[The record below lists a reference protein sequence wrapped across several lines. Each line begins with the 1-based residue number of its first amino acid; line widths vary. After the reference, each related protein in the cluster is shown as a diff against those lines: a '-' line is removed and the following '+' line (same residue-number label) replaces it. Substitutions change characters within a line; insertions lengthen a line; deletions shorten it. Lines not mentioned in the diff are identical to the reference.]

1 LINQISDFT
10 EQLWRRGRKVK
21 PSQGGWLSGNAVC
34 CHHNGENADSRGRGG
49 LNLPGDG
56 GVVWHCFN
64 CGFKTRYVPGLTL
77 SFKYRKLLKWMGANE
92 NEIQRLILES
102 LRLKNTILIENSIA
116 VQEEFSFEARQLPSN
131 ATNIIEA
138 VIASGENVSE
148 DLANAV
154 KYVHD
159 RCIDFS
165 KYNFFWS
172 SNIENKLYHRV
183 IVPFYYKNQIVGYTA
198 RLTDTTTKIKKYHS
212 DHPGHFVFN
221 LDNQHKDNKIVLVVE
236 GPFDAMSVDGV
247 STQTNDISEQQADII
262 ESLGKDVIVI
272 PDFDKHYNK
281 QGREVWPGEVTIN
294 RALEYGWSV
303 SFPVWRKDCK
313 DVNDAVIKYGKL
325 FTLKSILDEV
335 ESNPIKIQILEKRI
349 KNEQ

>member
-1 LINQISDFT
+1 MPNTVISDYT
-10 EQLWRRGRKVK
+10 ISLLPRKQK
-21 PSQGGWLSGNAVC
+21 SSQSGWLSFNAPC
-34 CHHNGENADSRGRGG
+34 CHNNGHNSDTRNRGG
-49 LNLPGDG
+49 VLAETDG
-56 GVVWHCFN
+56 KISYHCFN
-64 CGFKTRYVPGLTL
+64 CGFKTSYVPGRTL

-92 NEIQRLILES
+92 NEIQRLVLES
-102 LRLKNTILIENSIA
+102 LRLKNTISIENPIA
-116 VQEEFSFEARQLPSN
+116 VQEEFSFEPRQLPSN
-131 ATNIIEA
+131 AINIIDA

-159 RCIDFS
+159 RCIDLS

-172 SNIENKLYHRV
+172 PNIDNKLNHRV

-236 GPFDAMSVDGV
+236 GPFDAMNIDGV

-262 ESLGKDVIVI
+262 ESLGKNVIVI

-325 FTLKSILDEV
+325 FTLKSILDGV
-335 ESNPIKIQILEKRI
+335 ESNPIKIQILEKKI

>member
-1 LINQISDFT
+1 MLNTVISDYT
-10 EQLWRRGRKVK
+10 ISLLPRKQK
-21 PSQGGWLSGNAVC
+21 SSQSGWLSFNAPC
-34 CHHNGENADSRGRGG
+34 CHNNGHNSDTRSRGGV
-49 LNLPGDG
+49 LAETDG
-56 GVVWHCFN
+56 KISYHCFN
-64 CGFKTRYVPGLTL
+64 CGFKTSYVPGRTL
-77 SFKYRKLLKWMGANE
+77 SFKYKKLLNWLGAGE
-92 NEIQRLILES
+92 NEIQRLTLES
-102 LRLKNTILIENSIA
+102 VRLKNTILIENPVA
-116 VQEEFSFEARQLPSN
+116 VQEEFSFESRQLPST
-131 ATNIIEA
+131 AINIIDA

-159 RCIDFS
+159 RCIDLS

-172 SNIENKLYHRV
+172 PNIENKLNHRV

-236 GPFDAMSVDGV
+236 GPFDAMSIDGV

-262 ESLGKDVIVI
+262 ESLDKNVIVI

-281 QGREVWPGEVTIN
+281 QGREVWPGEVTIK
-294 RALEYGWSV
+294 RALDYGWSV
-303 SFPVWRKDCK
+303 SFPVWRNDCK

-325 FTLKSILDEV
+325 FTLKSILDGV
-335 ESNPIKIQILEKRI
+335 ESNPIKIQILTKKI
-349 KNEQ
+349 KHEQ

>member
-1 LINQISDFT
+1 MYTVVSDFT
-10 EQLWRRGRKVK
+10 ISLLPRKQK
-21 PSQGGWLSGNAVC
+21 SSQSGWLSFNAPC
-34 CHHNGENADSRGRGG
+34 CHNNGHNSDTRSRGGV
-49 LNLPGDG
+49 LAETDG
-56 GVVWHCFN
+56 KISYHCFN
-64 CGFKTRYVPGLTL
+64 CGFKTSYVPGRTL
-77 SFKYRKLLKWMGANE
+77 SFKYRKLLKWMGAGE
-92 NEIQRLILES
+92 NEIQRLVLES
-102 LRLKNTILIENSIA
+102 LRLKNTILVENPIA
-116 VQEEFSFEARQLPSN
+116 VQEEFSFESRQLPSN
-131 ATNIIEA
+131 AINIIDA
-138 VIASGENVSE
+138 VISSGENISE

-159 RCIDFS
+159 RCIDLS

-172 SNIENKLYHRV
+172 ANIENKLNHRV

-236 GPFDAMSVDGV
+236 GAFDAMSIDGV

-262 ESLGKDVIVI
+262 ESLGKNVIVI

-281 QGREVWPGEVTIN
+281 QGREVWPGDVTIK

-325 FTLKSILDEV
+325 FTLKSILDGV
-335 ESNPIKIQILEKRI
+335 ESNPIKIQILERKI
-349 KNEQ
+349 KNE

>member
-1 LINQISDFT
+1 MLNTVISDYT
-10 EQLWRRGRKVK
+10 ISLLPRKQK
-21 PSQGGWLSGNAVC
+21 SSQSGWLSFNAPC
-34 CHHNGENADSRGRGG
+34 CHNNGHNSDTRSRGGV
-49 LNLPGDG
+49 LAETDG
-56 GVVWHCFN
+56 KISYHCFN
-64 CGFKTRYVPGLTL
+64 CGFKTSYVPGRTL
-77 SFKYRKLLKWMGANE
+77 SFKYKKLLNWLGAGE
-92 NEIQRLILES
+92 NEIQRLTLES
-102 LRLKNTILIENSIA
+102 VRLKNTILIENPVA
-116 VQEEFSFEARQLPSN
+116 VHEEFSFESRQLPSN
-131 ATNIIEA
+131 AINIIDA

-159 RCIDFS
+159 RCIDLS

-172 SNIENKLYHRV
+172 PNIENKLNHRV

-236 GPFDAMSVDGV
+236 GPFDAMSIDGV

-262 ESLGKDVIVI
+262 ESLDKNVIVI

-281 QGREVWPGEVTIN
+281 QGREVWPGEVTIK

-303 SFPVWRKDCK
+303 SFPVWRNDCK

-325 FTLKSILDEV
+325 FTLKSILDGV
-335 ESNPIKIQILEKRI
+335 ESNPIKIQILTKKI
-349 KNEQ
+349 KHEQ